1 MPKAPLL
8 TALLVCAAAVPARAA
23 EPALQAALE
32 SCARSNTMTYAGQD
46 RWLFLDK
53 ELKHLSDT
61 NLPTQA
67 IETIAD
73 FKAQLERAG
82 VELVVVPVPCKAAV
96 CSDKLGAT
104 GDLSAP
110 DRAAS
115 EALRAKGITV
125 LDLTEDFRQ
134 ARAAGQ
140 DPYCRTDT
148 HWSPAGIALAA
159 KKIAGLITARPW
171 AKELPQSQFTPQ
183 ESEIA
188 VKGDLGGGQ
197 DSEVVKALSVA
208 PAAISQASPV
218 LLLGDSHNLV
228 FSAGGDMHAT
238 GAGLPELLALELKSP
253 VDVVA
258 VKGSGATP
266 ARRNLMRRKDK
277 LGGKKIVVWC
287 FASREFTQSPWEKVP
302 VVK

>member
-1 MPKAPLL
+1 MPKAPLI
-8 TALLVCAAAVPARAA
+8 TAALLACATAAPAA
-23 EPALQAALE
+23 EPSLQAAVE
-32 SCARSNTMTYAGQD
+32 SCARSNTMAFAGQD

-61 NLPTQA
+61 NPPSQA
-67 IETIAD
+67 LETISD
-73 FKAQLERAG
+73 FKEQVDRAG
-82 VELVVVPVPCKAAV
+82 AELIVVPVPCKAAIYPE
-96 CSDKLGAT
+96 KLGAT
-104 GDLSAP
+104 GDLAAP
-110 DRAAS
+110 DHAAM

-134 ARAAGQ
+134 ARAAGL

-159 KKIAGLITARPW
+159 KKIAAQIAARPW
-171 AKELPQSQFTPQ
+171 AKDLPQSPFSSS

-197 DSEVVKALSVA
+197 DSESIKALAVSPSA
-208 PAAISQASPV
+208 LSRTSPV

-238 GAGLPELLALELKSP
+238 NAGLPDLLALELKSP
-253 VDVVA
+253 VDAVA
-258 VKGSGATP
+258 VRGSGATP
-266 ARRNLMRRKDK
+266 ARRNLARRKDN
-277 LGGKKIVVWC
+277 LAGKKLVIWC
-287 FASREFTQSPWEKVP
+287 FAARELTQSSWEKVP